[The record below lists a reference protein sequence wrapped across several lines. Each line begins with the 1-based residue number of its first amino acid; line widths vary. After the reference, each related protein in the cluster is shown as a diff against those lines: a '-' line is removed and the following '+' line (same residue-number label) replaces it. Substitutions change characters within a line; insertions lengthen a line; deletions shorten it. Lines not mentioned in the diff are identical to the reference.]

1 MNPPA
6 QKGPAAD
13 PATTTKKGPRVSD
26 LSEAFQSL
34 PPAARVS
41 FVRDNIEHFPADL
54 WIRIQKPKAERLDYA
69 PADIMLRVTSKTEW
83 RRLRSCSK
91 EPFTVAWIER
101 MIDAGDVLYDIGAN
115 VGAYSLVAAKKPT
128 GAARVFAFEASLENI
143 AALGHNIVLND
154 VAADVTPL
162 PIALS
167 NTNGLGTFNLRRL
180 EPGSAKHMLN
190 GESPDGP
197 TLYAQPVITYRLDD
211 LIRLLNLPLPHHIK
225 LDVDG
230 CEMAVLEG
238 AAQTIASPALK
249 TMLVEVSTE
258 LSNEV
263 TEFLEVKGLHL
274 CWRARIRSKSGVYR
288 VWYGLFLRTPA
299 GGPIELPT
307 PPAAEVVA

>member
-1 MNPPA
+1 MNAPA
-6 QKGPAAD
+6 QKGPVAD

-34 PPAARVS
+34 PPAARLS

-101 MIDAGDVLYDIGAN
+101 MIDGGDVLYDIGAN
-115 VGAYSLVAAKKPT
+115 VGAYSLVAARKPT
-128 GAARVFAFEASLENI
+128 GAARVFAFEASLENV

-154 VAADVTPL
+154 VAGDVTPL

-180 EPGSAKHMLN
+180 EPGSAKHMLEA
-190 GESPDGP
+190 ESPDGP

-230 CEMAVLEG
+230 SEMAVLEG
-238 AAQTIASPALK
+238 AAQTLASPALK

-258 LSNEV
+258 LSAEV
-263 TEFLEVKGLHL
+263 TQFLEAKGLRP
-274 CWRARIRSKSGVYR
+274 CWRAKIRSKSGVYR

-299 GGPIELPT
+299 GPIDLPT
-307 PPAAEVVA
+307 PPAAEVVV